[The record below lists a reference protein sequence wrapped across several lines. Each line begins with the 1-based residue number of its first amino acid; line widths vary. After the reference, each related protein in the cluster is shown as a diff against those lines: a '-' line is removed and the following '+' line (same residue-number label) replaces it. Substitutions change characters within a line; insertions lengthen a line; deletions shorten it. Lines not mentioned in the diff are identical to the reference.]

1 MSKHSE
7 TIKRIRENG
16 NMNEGGNYFALQVLN
31 DHELLN
37 AFKNPA
43 NPGDENAANREE
55 LLDRMAGEAH

>member
-16 NMNEGGNYFALQVLN
+16 SENYFALQILN

-43 NPGDENAANREE
+43 NTGDENAAIREE
-55 LLDRMAGEAH
+55 LLDRIAGEAH